1 MWSVLCTSHLPCLPM
16 AALSRRTL
24 RHEQAIAL
32 ANTLFVGKPK
42 FVLAVLADHIP
53 TARLLEI
60 KKALTVLPGASF
72 RTFPHSVARHLIA
85 DTKFAPLAPLLS
97 GKVRLLVTDHPV
109 ATAKTAMELAKKYP
123 TQFILLGGCYEG
135 TPLNQALIK
144 TISELPVDD
153 TARVQQQFGQVV
165 ALMRNPA
172 FHLYRSLS
180 QHKEKLGYGLLRVKQ
195 LKEKEA
201 KAAEAP
207 PAAAAAAATAPA
219 PAAAAAAASA
229 AAK

>member
-1 MWSVLCTSHLPCLPM
+1 M

-24 RHEQAIAL
+24 RHEQAISL

-53 TARLLEI
+53 TAKLLEM
-60 KKALTVLPGASF
+60 KKALSVLPGASF
-72 RTFPHSVARHLIA
+72 RTFPHSVARHVIA
-85 DTKFAPLAPLLS
+85 DTKFAPLTPLLS

-109 ATAKTAMELAKKYP
+109 ATAKTALELAKKYP

-144 TISELPVDD
+144 TISELPADD
-153 TARVQQQFGQVV
+153 TARVQQQFGQIVG
-165 ALMRNPA
+165 LMRNPA
-172 FHLYRSLS
+172 FHMYRSLS

-195 LKEKEA
+195 LKEKEE
-201 KAAEAP
+201 K
-207 PAAAAAAATAPA
+207 AAAAAPVAAAA
-219 PAAAAAAASA
+219 GPAAATPVASA
-229 AAK
+229 